1 MWLSLDSEG
10 KSVDWLDVAQAED
23 GRNLEL
29 PVITS
34 IWQGHGSRIST
45 SVGLS
50 TGHLPTESQT
60 LVYIYI
66 YITFGKLLGMRHAWN
81 ASCESSSI
89 LTLVPKR
96 TGMGPNAR
104 VSTPIGATIT

>member
-1 MWLSLDSEG
+1 M
-10 KSVDWLDVAQAED
+10 DWLDVAQAED

-66 YITFGKLLGMRHAWN
+66 YNLRKAAGHA
-81 ASCESSSI
+81 ACVERFLRILFDLDSCPQED
-89 LTLVPKR
+89 R
-96 TGMGPNAR
+96 N
-104 VSTPIGATIT
+104 GAQRSRLDADRCDHHLMC